1 MDNEDMI
8 TEMFS
13 VAADEM
19 SYPDYQSQL
28 MERLDSI
35 IENQSY
41 ISARLDVVIEGQTAV
56 SNALYCVLGLAILA
70 IAFKI
75 AWTVLAKW
83 LFGGV

>member
-41 ISARLDVVIEGQTAV
+41 ISAQLQVVIDRQSDIQYG
-56 SNALYCVLGLAILA
+56 LLCIFGLALLA
-70 IAFKI
+70 AAFKI
-75 AWTVLAKW
+75 VWTVVAKW